1 VDAPY
6 QPDILRVLCVDD
18 NKDAADML
26 GALLEIAGFNPRVCY
41 SGAQALAVLDEFNPD
56 ACILDIQMPG
66 MDGVELAKRIRDW
79 AGPRALPLVAV
90 TGLDDDATRTR
101 SSEVG
106 FDLHLTKP
114 ADPDLLASL
123 LADIVLLRGD
133 WSDPGER

>member
-114 ADPDLLASL
+114 ADPD
-123 LADIVLLRGD
+123 
-133 WSDPGER
+133 